1 MKKSIKN
8 MVYTYINE
16 KMYTILNFINSLYIK
31 ENLTSITLQ
40 GEVTGTGTIYSA
52 NNIEI
57 NAHISDN
64 SHTHENLLLTDSSIQ
79 SFPNTAVMLDENGN
93 MFSSGT
99 IYGDTGYKLKNGLD
113 ISTLFI
119 PKNNNFI
126 VNNIEKKDANNPI
139 ISLEINNENNTITLV
154 KNIKNGI

>member
-16 KMYTILNFINSLYIK
+16 KMHTILSFLNCLNVNTKPRL
-31 ENLTSITLQ
+31 ITLQ
-40 GEVTGTGTIYSA
+40 GEVTGTGTIHSA

-57 NAHISDN
+57 NAYISDN
-64 SHTHENLLLTDSSIQ
+64 GHTHENLILTDSSIQ

-93 MFSSGT
+93 IFSSGT

-119 PKNNNFI
+119 PKKNNFTI
-126 VNNIEKKDANNPI
+126 NNIEKNDINDPI
-139 ISLEINNENNTITLV
+139 ISIKIDNENNNITLV
-154 KNIKNGI
+154 KNIRKNI

>member
-16 KMYTILNFINSLYIK
+16 KMRTILSFLNCLNVNTKPRL
-31 ENLTSITLQ
+31 ITLQ
-40 GEVTGTGTIYSA
+40 GEVTGTGTIHSA

-57 NAHISDN
+57 NAYISDN
-64 SHTHENLLLTDSSIQ
+64 SHTHENLILTNSSIQ
-79 SFPNTAVMLDENGN
+79 SFPNTAVITDENGN
-93 MFSSGT
+93 IFSSGT

-119 PKNNNFI
+119 PKKNNFTI
-126 VNNIEKKDANNPI
+126 NNIEKNNINGPI
-139 ISLEINNENNTITLV
+139 ISIKIDNENNNITLV
-154 KNIKNGI
+154 KNIRKNI

>member
-16 KMYTILNFINSLYIK
+16 KMYTVLNFINSLYIK
-31 ENLTSITLQ
+31 ENSTSITLQ

-57 NAHISDN
+57 NAYISDN
-64 SHTHENLLLTDSSIQ
+64 SHTHENLILTDSSIQ

>member
-16 KMYTILNFINSLYIK
+16 KMRTILSFLNCLNVNTKPRL
-31 ENLTSITLQ
+31 ITLQ

-57 NAHISDN
+57 NTYISDN

-139 ISLEINNENNTITLV
+139 ISLEINNENNTITLI

>member
-16 KMYTILNFINSLYIK
+16 KMCTILSFLNSLNIDK
-31 ENLTSITLQ
+31 KSIPITLQ
-40 GEVTGTGTIYSA
+40 GEINGTGTIHSV

-64 SHTHENLLLTDSSIQ
+64 NHTHENLLLTDSSVIG
-79 SFPNTAVMLDENGN
+79 FPNTAVITDENGN
-93 MFSSGT
+93 IFSSGT

-119 PKNNNFI
+119 PKKNNFTI
-126 VNNIEKKDANNPI
+126 NNIEKNDINSPI
-139 ISLEINNENNTITLV
+139 ISIEIDNENSSITLV
-154 KNIKNGI
+154 KNIRKNI

>member
-16 KMYTILNFINSLYIK
+16 KMYTVLNFINSLYIK
-31 ENLTSITLQ
+31 ERSTSITLQ

-57 NAHISDN
+57 NTYISDN

-79 SFPNTAVMLDENGN
+79 SLPNTAVMLDENGN
-93 MFSSGT
+93 IFSSGT